1 MFMKIF
7 LFGLSVYIIF
17 TLSLYPYIKEVTLN
31 ECIEIALQN
40 HPELKAA
47 EEDERKAKANYK
59 IAQSK
64 NKLLVNGEIKTIEF
78 FEKEEDA
85 SGSDTVLDITG
96 IDSDIGLFAGPT
108 LTYNLID
115 PQRVGIENSTR
126 LSIDLLKMNS
136 VKVKKTI
143 ICNVKRSYYG
153 YLFAKENSELMGKL
167 VDKFKK
173 KLQMAKALFKRG
185 QRPILDV
192 SKSEVDLAD
201 AKLEYEKAK
210 NSENMMKI
218 DLLVSMGIIN
228 DNIEFSPSSV
238 DELPQLRFSLQELN
252 KLAVDYYPEIQ
263 IARYIKEINKLNI
276 SAAKS
281 ARYPIVNLISSIGFF
296 NRNIVNNDTVDDWK
310 EIEENLKSDN
320 WEGRLQIGITASVPL
335 YSGGAI
341 QANVDSS
348 IAEYNKSIYIER
360 NILIKMRA
368 MIRNYFHS
376 MNELVKQMEISK
388 LIEDNARKHL
398 MLAQKSYKNGI
409 GFQLDIQD
417 AEMAVLKAELSFIK
431 ARYDYLIML
440 ANLSNVVGLG
450 EEYLCIK

>member
-1 MFMKIF
+1 MKIF